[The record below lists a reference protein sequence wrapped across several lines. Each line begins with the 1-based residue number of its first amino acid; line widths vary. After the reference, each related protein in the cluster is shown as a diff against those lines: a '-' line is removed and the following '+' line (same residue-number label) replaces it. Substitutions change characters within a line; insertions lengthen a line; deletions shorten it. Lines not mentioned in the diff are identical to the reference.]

1 MGTPGQESIEVLATL
16 HPDAND
22 PYEPYSG
29 VTLLFNGDW
38 RLGCRADSD
47 CIRSLW
53 RVVSPYEIVYIG
65 PSAKEIIDADDADE

>member
-1 MGTPGQESIEVLATL
+1 MTRPEIEELARR
-16 HPDAND
+16 HPKAND

-47 CIRSLW
+47 RIRSDW
-53 RVVSPYEIVYIG
+53 DVISEYEISYTG
-65 PSAKEIIDADDADE
+65 PTTKEILAEDDAT